1 MTDLDPRIRRAL
13 DNLPGASP
21 EAHAEARRT
30 ALDALPEARRSRR
43 PRWKLAVA
51 AALGATVL
59 TGTALAATGRIDV
72 RLGKET
78 PAPRVAVAEQP
89 LGEVTL
95 PTGAKGL
102 AVVAGGQLWLKTA
115 SGLGVQGIAVS
126 TAELSPN
133 ALYVAVGI
141 GHSLVAMAP
150 DGRRAWTHDTGGR
163 VVAAAWAP
171 NPIVVAY
178 VVRKGSRN
186 QLHVIEGNGDNDR
199 LVDPD
204 VSGARPSWRADT
216 LALAYVGG
224 DGFAHVVNYPSLTT
238 VTVPETSPS
247 ALAFAPGGDLL
258 AQEAGGPGMLV
269 SATGRQGPSVVQLVN
284 QPTRLVALTWM
295 SADTLVVVG
304 DEGPRTRLWALPAA
318 PRLSLKASGSEFFA
332 MIDTVSG
339 TTTPGRLAIGVPVG
353 AERQVWEVTAPE
365 PGRDRRLAPQ
375 RVLVRLPAS
384 AGPIEVLSVR

>member
-13 DNLPGASP
+13 ENLPGSSP

-72 RLGKET
+72 RLGKAT
-78 PAPRVAVAEQP
+78 PAPRAAIVEQP
-89 LGEVTL
+89 FGEVAL

-102 AVVAGGQLWLKTA
+102 AVVAGGRLWLKTA
-115 SGLGVQGIAVS
+115 SGLGVQGIAVT

-141 GHSLVAMAP
+141 GHSLVAMTP
-150 DGRRAWTHDTGGR
+150 GGRPAWTHDTGGQ
-163 VVAAAWAP
+163 VVAVAWAP

-186 QLHVIEGNGDNDR
+186 ELHVIEGNGDNDH

-204 VSGARPSWRADT
+204 VSNARPSWRADT
-216 LALAYVGG
+216 LAVAYIDA
-224 DGFAHVVNYPSLTT
+224 DGRARVADYPSLVSRPASTN
-238 VTVPETSPS
+238 
-247 ALAFAPGGDLL
+247 ALQAVAFAPRGNTLVR
-258 AQEAGGPGMLV
+258 AAGGRRLTVGDTATSQAPLAAARLV
-269 SATGRQGPSVVQLVN
+269 GVVWATSDLIAIAGDEKGQSRLWTLPAEPRLLFKATGSSYSPGIDALATI
-284 QPTRLVALTWM
+284 PT
-295 SADTLVVVG
+295 
-304 DEGPRTRLWALPAA
+304 PA
-318 PRLSLKASGSEFFA
+318 
-332 MIDTVSG
+332 
-339 TTTPGRLAIGVPVG
+339 RLAVGVPVG
-353 AERQVWEVTAPE
+353 AERQVWEVSTPE
-365 PGRDRRLAPQ
+365 LGSDLELKPK

-384 AGPIEVLSVR
+384 AGAIEVISIR